1 LLGFSVP
8 KPVGRGLGLGNEI
21 IPWGKAY
28 IGAREFGLRCLHPAW
43 GANPRGYRKE
53 FGTGRLDWAN
63 YRLLGLLPTVDVT
76 DEMVEVTGARFDYA
90 AAMHALAAHLVRRKA
105 MILRHESMSGG
116 YLGIRTARRYLQS
129 QTVFHPRVLTSAR
142 EHMRLPGELRV
153 VMHVRLDDFSES
165 KEGPTPGIFNVAV
178 PGAWFEEIGELL
190 RHTLGEP
197 IEIVVLSD
205 SESSRV
211 VKLRQSLGAKG
222 REPPRSMLNDLELMT
237 TADLLICS
245 ISSFSMLAAFLSDSP
260 YVWFAP
266 HLGDDAGWLSIW
278 GHEPLQRLG
287 PTQRNAATAVEPWG
301 RGFAMGLSESELPT
315 ELCSA
320 LEMRRRLRDERN
332 DLIYYGV
339 IKQ

>member
-1 LLGFSVP
+1 MATKSFRGAKRTLVP
-8 KPVGRGLGLGNEI
+8 VSSASMLAPGLGGQ
-21 IPWGKAY
+21 
-28 IGAREFGLRCLHPAW
+28 
-43 GANPRGYRKE
+43 PRGYRKE
-53 FGTGRLDWAN
+53 FGTGRLDWAT

-76 DEMVEVTGARFDYA
+76 DEMVEATGARFDYA

-116 YLGIRTARRYLQS
+116 YLGIRAARRYLQS
-129 QTVFHPRVLTSAR
+129 QIVFHPRVLTSAR

-165 KEGPTPGIFNVAV
+165 KRARRRV
-178 PGAWFEEIGELL
+178 PLTSLCLACGSN
-190 RHTLGEP
+190 RSVNCSDTLFGEP

-211 VKLRQSLGAKG
+211 VELRQSLGAKG

-266 HLGDDAGWLSIW
+266 HLGDDGGWLSIW
-278 GHEPLQRLG
+278 GHEPLQRQG

-301 RGFAMGLSESELPT
+301 RGFAMGIAESELPT